1 MLKSILIGFLILASS
16 SLISQSNYWSKTK
29 IGFVA
34 GPKFNVAK
42 VMGETGNTSYSFSEK
57 GSFNV
62 GVNMI
67 TKFNDKLA
75 LSYGITSMRNHLE
88 RKETCTSCDVAVA
101 TTSNLKYQYLNIPV
115 QMQVYFQNDKLDIFG
130 IVGVNYNLLTK
141 SHGNYV
147 NANGNK
153 YDIISM
159 SDEAN
164 NNLYGFEIGA
174 GIDYNLSYR
183 GSFRLNV
190 TYQHYLNSFST
201 VPNASIL
208 GLSVQPGIFY
218 QF

>member
-1 MLKSILIGFLILASS
+1 MLKSILIGLLILASS

-34 GPKFNVAK
+34 GPKFNVAN
-42 VMGETGNTSYSFSEK
+42 VMGETGNTSYTFSDK
-57 GSFNV
+57 GSFNT

-67 TKFNDKLA
+67 TKFSDKFA
-75 LSYGITSMRNHLE
+75 LSYGITSTRNQFE
-88 RKETCTSCDVAVA
+88 RKEICTSCDVTVA
-101 TTSNLKYQYLNIPV
+101 TTSNLKYRYLNIPI

-130 IVGVNYNLLTK
+130 IAGVNYNLLTK
-141 SHGNYV
+141 SHGNYI
-147 NANGNK
+147 NATGNK
-153 YDIISM
+153 FDIISM
-159 SDEAN
+159 ENETN
-164 NNLYGFEIGA
+164 NNLFGFEIGA

-190 TYQHYLNSFST
+190 TYQHYLNAFST
-201 VPNASIL
+201 DPNASIL